1 MKMMNMLLGMTFM
14 YETLPSIHAEQWKDE
29 IRVAYRASMNL
40 PRKKKKQVRKKL
52 QLDWSIACWEPK
64 FTF

>member
-1 MKMMNMLLGMTFM
+1 MRTLDMLLGYTLFM
-14 YETLPSIHAEQWKDE
+14 EALPTINSEKWKDE
-29 IRVAYRASMNL
+29 IRIKFRDSMNL
-40 PRKKKKQVRKKL
+40 PRKKKKKVRKSL